1 MPPLYGPSNGDEYY
15 KGYVRS
21 TFLFCTSWDIT
32 ITSIYSSRIPV
43 KMSFAE
49 PEKTTEETTSAE
61 TAEQDNCDLMDKVSY
76 QCHECSEI
84 FATVD
89 NLKEHLNSEH
99 GEDFNDDVPDIQ
111 EEDADVVDEEVEE
124 VEHMESPHPQHM

>member
-1 MPPLYGPSNGDEYY
+1 MKL
-15 KGYVRS
+15 
-21 TFLFCTSWDIT
+21 
-32 ITSIYSSRIPV
+32 
-43 KMSFAE
+43 SFAE
-49 PEKTTEETTSAE
+49 PEKTTEETTSVE

-99 GEDFNDDVPDIQ
+99 GEDYNDDVPDIQ